1 LFLSEP
7 LVKGDTNLEWLK
19 YTIDYGIIGLL
30 ILMSFGAV
38 AIGIERYLLYK
49 KLKIEEY
56 KDRKS
61 LELELTKKLH
71 LIAIIGSNAPY
82 IGLLGTVLGIML
94 TFYTMGTNGFM
105 DTGQI
110 MVGLALALKVTAV
123 GLLVA
128 IPAITI
134 YNLLLRKV
142 KVMIMEWE
150 VLNGRER
157 I

>member
-1 LFLSEP
+1 MLFRS
-7 LVKGDTNLEWLK
+7 
-19 YTIDYGIIGLL
+19 
-30 ILMSFGAV
+30 
-38 AIGIERYLLYK
+38 IERNLSYK
-49 KLKIEEY
+49 KLKIDSFQD
-56 KDRKS
+56 KKS

-71 LIAIIGSNAPY
+71 LIATIGSNAPY

-94 TFYTMGTNGFM
+94 TFHTMGTNGFM

-110 MVGLALALKVTAV
+110 MIGLALALKVTAV

-128 IPAITI
+128 IPAVTI
-134 YNLLLRKV
+134 YNLLLRKA

-150 VLNGRER
+150 VLNGSER